1 MSLCFPLPILR
12 AAIAF
17 GSAIAVGSAVTDA
30 APGPLAL
37 THVLREVAEQHPQV
51 RAAQALADAEREKIA
66 RASAWDDPVAG
77 VEFMRRDTLRPLRS
91 DETEFSLSQ
100 KLPLTAQRP
109 QRAALAK
116 AEAAA
121 AASRVPAQLSPLL
134 IRATD
139 AFYRLARARD
149 LLDLTRRNDEIL
161 ARAVAAMQER
171 LADGAGD
178 VTGVLLA
185 ETERVR
191 LQEPVIAL
199 HREAAEAANT
209 LNTLRGLPSETA
221 IGALDSASDPAGAP
235 LGSFADLRDQA
246 LAHRPELR
254 AAEAQVTAAERATDL
269 TRAWLPDPE
278 VTVRAR
284 HLRGRRDPI
293 SEYDTALSISLP
305 WLNRE
310 KYRAATREA
319 QRRRDAAALDAVAL
333 RAQTL
338 ADLHDAW
345 TRHEAAARSV
355 ALFRD
360 RLAPLAERSLT
371 AALTGLDSGKSGILE
386 LISAQKNL
394 REVRNALVDAQA
406 ERSRALAIIGAMT
419 GRNFFNSP

>member
-1 MSLCFPLPILR
+1 MLLRGSKIFLLILGALLTAPAAHAR
-12 AAIAF
+12 AA
-17 GSAIAVGSAVTDA
+17 DE
-30 APGPLAL
+30 PLAL
-37 THVLREVAEQHPQV
+37 PRVLREVSEQHPQV

-66 RASAWDDPVAG
+66 QASAWADPVAG
-77 VEFMRRDTLRPLRS
+77 VEFMRRDTLRIFRS

-100 KLPLTAQRP
+100 KLPLTAARRQRV
-109 QRAALAK
+109 ALAR

-121 AASRVPAQLSPLL
+121 ADSRVPAQLAPLL

-161 ARAVAAMQER
+161 ARAVAAMQAR
-171 LADGAGD
+171 LGDGAAD

-191 LQEPVIAL
+191 LLEPVIAL
-199 HREAAEAANT
+199 EREAAEAANT
-209 LNTLRGLPSETA
+209 LNTLRGLPPETA
-221 IGALDSASDPAGAP
+221 IGALDLTADPAGAP
-235 LGSFADLRDQA
+235 LGSFESLRDAA

-254 AAEAQVTAAERATDL
+254 AAEARVTAAERATDVA
-269 TRAWLPDPE
+269 RAWLPDPE
-278 VTVRAR
+278 ISVRAR
-284 HLRGRRDPI
+284 HLRGNRDPI

-310 KYRAATREA
+310 KYRAGTREA
-319 QRRRDAAALDAVAL
+319 QRRRDAAAFDAVAL

-338 ADLHDAW
+338 ADLRDAW

-355 ALFRD
+355 ALYRD
-360 RLAPLAERSLT
+360 RLSPLAERSLS

-406 ERSRALAIIGAMT
+406 ERSRALAVIDAMT
-419 GRNFFNSP
+419 GRIFFTQP